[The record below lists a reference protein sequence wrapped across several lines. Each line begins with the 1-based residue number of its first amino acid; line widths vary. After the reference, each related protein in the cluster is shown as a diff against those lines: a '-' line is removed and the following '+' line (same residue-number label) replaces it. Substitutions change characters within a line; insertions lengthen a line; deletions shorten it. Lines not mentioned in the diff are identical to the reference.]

1 MKRILWT
8 LLAVALLIGLGVWVY
23 YNAGSRLNTEIDE
36 EKLYDLELS
45 EREILK
51 GIKTDRKEFDN
62 LVRDFQLT
70 PKTLIDL
77 NYMIM
82 KLSYEMNDKE
92 KLAISDEDLKLLG
105 SVQRMYYDDELLA
118 INTEEEFYENL
129 LESIRKAN
137 EAKTFIIDHKVKEP
151 ILELDGEAV
160 VDVSYILNGTNVD
173 DILYQQYL
181 LRKKDGLWYIV
192 GWRGINKEEYE
203 RNK

>member
-1 MKRILWT
+1 MKKILWT
-8 LLAVALLIGLGVWVY
+8 LLAVVLLLGFGVWVY
-23 YNAGSRLNTEIDE
+23 YNAGSRLNNEVDE
-36 EKLYDLELS
+36 EKLYDLELD

-51 GIKTDRKEFDN
+51 GIKTDRNEFDK
-62 LVRDFQLT
+62 LVRDYQLT

-105 SVQRMYYDDELLA
+105 SVQRMYYDEELLA
-118 INTEEEFYENL
+118 INTEEEFYKNL

-192 GWRGINKEEYE
+192 GWRGISKEDYE
-203 RNK
+203 RKK